1 MKIFGKTLGEYIRFQ
16 RVILALIL
24 VVGLLRLVLS
34 LAGVPNDTVK
44 WVSMTAVAI
53 AGIFY
58 YGIRAHTS
66 GFGGYKQL
74 LPLLVNQH
82 VLAHG
87 ITIIGIIWTI
97 GTGQSN
103 IFSAPEYSGGQDGG
117 NWIHVVAHV
126 GVGMIGFSL
135 VGWLLASG
143 IMWVTK
149 KVAPRGEGAA
159 AARA

>member
-1 MKIFGKTLGEYIRFQ
+1 MKIFGKTLGEYVHFQ
-16 RVILALIL
+16 RIILALIL
-24 VVGLLRLVLS
+24 VVGLARLVLS

-44 WVSMTAVAI
+44 WLSTTAVGV

-58 YGIRAHTS
+58 YAIRVHTS
-66 GFGGYKQL
+66 GFGSYKQL

-82 VLAHG
+82 VVAHG
-87 ITIIGIIWTI
+87 ITIIGIIWAI
-97 GTGQSN
+97 ATGQSN
-103 IFSAPEYSGGQDGG
+103 IFSAPEYSGGQEGS

-135 VGWLLASG
+135 VGWLLGSG